1 MSSRGVPPPTITPGT
16 SHLLFFGSNIF
27 TLNLV
32 CEIVRLAR
40 EQRNDSREICTSVSI
55 YTLIWRGVISA
66 PNGLSPCNNVKLASN
81 PYGVVTIPLILYPSV
96 NR

>member
-32 CEIVRLAR
+32 CEVVRLAR
-40 EQRNDSREICTSVSI
+40 EQRNDSREIYLSFHI
-55 YTLIWRGVISA
+55 YTHLEGSDIGPKWAVS
-66 PNGLSPCNNVKLASN
+66 LQ
-81 PYGVVTIPLILYPSV
+81 
-96 NR
+96 